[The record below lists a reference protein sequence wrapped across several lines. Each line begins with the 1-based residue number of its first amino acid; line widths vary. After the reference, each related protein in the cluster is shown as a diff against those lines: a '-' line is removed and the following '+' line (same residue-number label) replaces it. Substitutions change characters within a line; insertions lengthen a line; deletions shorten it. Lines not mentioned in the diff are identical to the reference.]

1 MLAMLALAPEHRH
14 ARSFIQDKLWSRVA
28 PEQGRASLRQSLSDI
43 KRSLADHAELLHS
56 SGGVVSMNT
65 ERMVVDMDPGAVPD
79 AELLEGIDLAH
90 EEEFEDWLRVRR
102 AEFSARTQASAHVAT
117 IVPPTRSRLVFE
129 PASETVQ
136 VSEATED
143 AGISVAAPFDLVL
156 VDGTRADDAGVVWLA
171 NSLISM
177 AAEGARELG
186 LAQVFDHRGG
196 GFGNGELA
204 RAAGMRAERRSAIM
218 LRADTAV
225 AGIHQLFRFELILLD
240 TRELIWS
247 SILELDASKPC
258 NRHSPALLAATNQ
271 VISVLIARLAGG
283 AGGPGR
289 HSREPV
295 TASSLCLSGIQR
307 LFRLGASNFE
317 EADRLFAKAYAH
329 DPRGLFLAWR
339 AYLRTFVLAERVYD
353 CRDTVTEEALA
364 FRRRA
369 LEAEPGNSF
378 VLALSGHVETIVTRS
393 YTVAVELADRS
404 LATNAGNPIGWA
416 VKGIARG
423 HLGEV
428 REGLNN
434 TLIARQ
440 IAGSA
445 PYRFQLDALACIAGS
460 IAGDFATAQRCA
472 EASHA
477 ASPLFAPPLR
487 YLTGLYLKAGR
498 QGDAE
503 KMIGTLRE
511 TEPGFNL
518 SWLGERDY
526 PAAGLRR
533 SGLLR
538 GLSGI

>member
-1 MLAMLALAPEHRH
+1 
-14 ARSFIQDKLWSRVA
+14 
-28 PEQGRASLRQSLSDI
+28 
-43 KRSLADHAELLHS
+43 
-56 SGGVVSMNT
+56 MNT
-65 ERMVVDMDPGAVPD
+65 ERVVVDMDPGAVPD

-102 AEFSARTQASAHVAT
+102 AEFSARTEASALVAT
-117 IVPPTRSRLVFE
+117 IVPPIHARLTAE
-129 PASETVQ
+129 PVSETVQ
-136 VSEATED
+136 VSEATEG
-143 AGISVAAPFDLVL
+143 AGISIAAPFDLVL

-171 NSLISM
+171 NSLLSM

-186 LAQVFDHRGG
+186 LARVFDHRGG

-204 RAAGMRAERRSAIM
+204 GAAGMRAERRSAIM

-289 HSREPV
+289 HAREPV
-295 TASSLCLSGIQR
+295 TAASLCLSGIQR
-307 LFRLGASNFE
+307 LFRLGSSNFE
-317 EADRLFAKAYAH
+317 EADRLFAKAYEH

-460 IAGDFATAQRCA
+460 IAGDFAMAQRCA

-538 GLSGI
+538 GLSGIQNQAGWI